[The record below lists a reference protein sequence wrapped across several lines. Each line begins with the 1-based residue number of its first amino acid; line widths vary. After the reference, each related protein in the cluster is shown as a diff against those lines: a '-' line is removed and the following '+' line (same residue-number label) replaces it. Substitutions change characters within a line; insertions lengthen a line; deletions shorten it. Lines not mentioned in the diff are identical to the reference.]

1 MIRRAKKSSKNDLC
15 NDALLASVGF
25 EVTPVDKIVARSSL
39 SINEAL
45 IGLTL
50 LELNGSVSSTP
61 GGYLRLK

>member
-1 MIRRAKKSSKNDLC
+1 
-15 NDALLASVGF
+15 VGF

>member
-1 MIRRAKKSSKNDLC
+1 LC